1 MRGLFWVILL
11 AALAVAVTLGA
22 RYNAGYVLFV
32 LHPYRVEVSL
42 NFLLALLVLAFIA
55 GYAFVRVVTH
65 TLRLP
70 SEVREF
76 RENRRTAKAQRS
88 LHDAMRAYL
97 EGRYAQAEKAAG
109 ETIDLKEH
117 AGIGAVLAAR
127 AAHELRAYDRRDR
140 YLARAA
146 YFDAADQTMRSIAR
160 AELLLNERRHQEA
173 LAALDEL
180 PRKHTAAL
188 RLELKAAQLARHW
201 DRYLELLGQLEKL
214 NALEPLHGAEL
225 RRYAVC
231 ENLSRKALDLP
242 ALKEY
247 WQRLPPRDRLD
258 VKIAAEAARVFID
271 QGEAREAQVIIE
283 AALEREWDSDLA
295 ALYAESPAEDALR
308 RIERAES
315 WLKSQPTDAALL
327 LTLGQLCARQRLWG
341 KARSYIE
348 ASLSI
353 EETFGAT
360 MALARLLDETGDQEA
375 ARGCY
380 RRSLALAEAKLQQP
394 RPGAGLRELREQ
406 RPMRLAAP
414 PQTRSPGGT

>member
-11 AALAVAVTLGA
+11 AALAVAVTIGA

-32 LHPYRVEVSL
+32 LHPYRVEMSL
-42 NFLLALLVLAFIA
+42 NFLLALLVLAFVA
-55 GYAFVRVVTH
+55 SYVLVRVVAH

-70 SEVREF
+70 SQVREF
-76 RENRRTAKAQRS
+76 REKRRLARAERS
-88 LHDAMRAYL
+88 LLEGVRAFF

-109 ETIDLKEH
+109 ESIGLREH

-146 YFDAADQTMRSIAR
+146 HFGADDRTMRAIAQ
-160 AELLLNERRHQEA
+160 AELALHERRHQDA
-173 LAALDEL
+173 LAALEQL

-188 RLELKAAQLARHW
+188 RLELRAVQLARNW
-201 DRYLELLGQLEKL
+201 DRYLELLNQLEKL
-214 NALEPLHGAEL
+214 NALEPVQVAEL

-231 ENLSRKALDLP
+231 EILERKGDDLQALR
-242 ALKEY
+242 EC
-247 WQRLPPRDRLD
+247 WQRLAQRERLD
-258 VKIAAEAARVFID
+258 PKIAAHAARLLIAL
-271 QGEAREAQVIIE
+271 GATREAQPVIE
-283 AALEREWDSDLA
+283 ASLEATWDSDLA

-308 RIERAES
+308 RIERAEA
-315 WLKSQPTDAALL
+315 WLATQPADAALL
-327 LTLGQLCARQRLWG
+327 LTLGRLCARQRLWG

-360 MALARLLDETGDQEA
+360 MALARLLEDTGDEDA
-375 ARGCY
+375 ARACY
-380 RRSLALAEAKLQQP
+380 RRSLVLAEERLRPPRAGVVGTPALSNP
-394 RPGAGLRELREQ
+394 RPI
-406 RPMRLAAP
+406 RLPALP
-414 PQTRSPGGT
+414 PA

>member
-32 LHPYRVEVSL
+32 LHPYRVEMSL
-42 NFLLALLVLAFIA
+42 NLLLAVLVGLFIA
-55 GYAFVRVVTH
+55 GYALVRVVTH

-70 SEVREF
+70 SQVREF
-76 RENRRTAKAQRS
+76 RERRRIAKAQRS
-88 LHDAMRAYL
+88 LLDAVRAFL

-109 ETIDLKEH
+109 ETIDLKDN

-140 YLARAA
+140 YLARSAH
-146 YFDAADQTMRSIAR
+146 FGADDQAMRAIAQ
-160 AELLLNERRHQEA
+160 AELLLHERRHQEA
-173 LAALDEL
+173 LTALEPL

-188 RLELKAAQLARHW
+188 RLELRAAQLARNW
-201 DRYLELLGQLEKL
+201 ERYIELLGQLEKSG
-214 NALEPLHGAEL
+214 ALEPLHVAEL

-231 ENLSRKALDLP
+231 ESLVRKADDLP
-242 ALKEY
+242 ALREF
-247 WQRLPPRDRLD
+247 WQRLPQRDRLD
-258 VKIAAEAARVFID
+258 AKIAAEASRMFSA
-271 QGEAREAQVIIE
+271 QGEAREAQIIIE
-283 AALEREWDSDLA
+283 TSLERAWDSDLV
-295 ALYAESPAEDALR
+295 ALYAEASPEDVLR

-315 WLKSQPTDAALL
+315 WLASQPADAALL

-360 MALARLLDETGDQEA
+360 MALARLLDEAGDQEA

-380 RRSLALAEAKLQQP
+380 RRSLVLAEAKLQQP
-394 RPGAGLRELREQ
+394 LPRARLREVREQ
-406 RPMRLAAP
+406 RPMRLPAP
-414 PQTRSPGGT
+414 PQA

>member
-42 NFLLALLVLAFIA
+42 NFLLALLVLVFIA
-55 GYAFVRVVTH
+55 GYAFVRVVAH

-70 SEVREF
+70 SQVRKF
-76 RENRRTAKAQRS
+76 REKRRLAKAQRS
-88 LHDAMRAYL
+88 LLDAVRAFL

-109 ETIDLKEH
+109 ETIDLREH

-127 AAHELRAYDRRDR
+127 AAHELRAYERRDR
-140 YLARAA
+140 YLARSAH
-146 YFDAADQTMRSIAR
+146 FAADDQAMRSIAQ
-160 AELLLNERRHQEA
+160 AELLLHERRHQEA
-173 LAALDEL
+173 LAALEQL

-188 RLELKAAQLARHW
+188 RLELRAAQLARNW
-201 DRYLELLGQLEKL
+201 ERYLELLGQLEKL
-214 NALEPLHGAEL
+214 NALEPVQAAEL

-231 ENLSRKALDLP
+231 ESLARKGTDLQALR
-242 ALKEY
+242 EC
-247 WQRLPPRDRLD
+247 WQRLPQRDRLD
-258 VKIAAEAARVFID
+258 PKIAAEAARMFIAL
-271 QGEAREAQVIIE
+271 GEARETQAIIE
-283 AALEREWDSDLA
+283 ASLEREWDSDLV

-308 RIERAES
+308 RIERAEA
-315 WLKSQPTDAALL
+315 WLASHPADAALL

-348 ASLSI
+348 ASLSV

-375 ARGCY
+375 ARRCY
-380 RRSLALAEAKLQQP
+380 RKSLELAEAKLQRP
-394 RPGAGLRELREQ
+394 RVGPAVPALRDLR
-406 RPMRLAAP
+406 P
-414 PQTRSPGGT
+414 PVALP

>member
-42 NFLLALLVLAFIA
+42 NLLLALLVVIFIA
-55 GYAFVRVVTH
+55 GYALVRVVTH

-70 SEVREF
+70 SQVRAF
-76 RENRRTAKAQRS
+76 RANRRMAKAQRS
-88 LHDAMRAYL
+88 LQEAMRAYL
-97 EGRYAQAEKAAG
+97 EGRYARAEKAAG

-146 YFDAADQTMRSIAR
+146 YFEDADQTMRSIAR
-160 AELLLNERRHQEA
+160 AELLLHERRHQDA

-201 DRYLELLGQLEKL
+201 DRFLELLSQLEKL
-214 NALEPLHGAEL
+214 NALEPVQAAEL
-225 RRYAVC
+225 RRYALC
-231 ENLSRKALDLP
+231 ECLVRKAGDP
-242 ALKEY
+242 QALKEF

-258 VKIAAEAARVFID
+258 AKIAAEAARLFIA
-271 QGEAREAQVIIE
+271 QGEAREAQAIIE
-283 AALEREWDSDLA
+283 ASLEREWDSDLV
-295 ALYAESPAEDALR
+295 ALYAEAPAEDALR
-308 RIERAES
+308 RIERAEA
-315 WLKSQPTDAALL
+315 WLKSQPADAALL
-327 LTLGQLCARQRLWG
+327 LALGRLCARQRLWG

-348 ASLSI
+348 ASLSL

-380 RRSLALAEAKLQQP
+380 RRSLALAEAKLEQP
-394 RPGAGLRELREQ
+394 RSLSVVAPN
-406 RPMRLAAP
+406 PMRLPAP
-414 PQTRSPGGT
+414 PPA